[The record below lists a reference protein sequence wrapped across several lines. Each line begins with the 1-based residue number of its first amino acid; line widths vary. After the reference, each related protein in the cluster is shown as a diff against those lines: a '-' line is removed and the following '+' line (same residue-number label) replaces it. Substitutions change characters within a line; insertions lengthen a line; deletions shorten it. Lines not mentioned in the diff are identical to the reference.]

1 MCLFSWNLMSH
12 QESNCPEFLK
22 GRSAAEFSFLILP
35 LKAVRLVSIFVVAQ
49 TNVLTDLLRTGRT
62 QVAFHKALGNKLVC
76 SCFIQCHRKLQ
87 SFMNA
92 ITTNSVN
99 KIPKRH
105 PKYFVGL
112 FSPYNCF
119 LKESQAYILK
129 FASLGHYKQLEQAP
143 VSASTGRITNQDTAP
158 SLLRVPVSTGWLN
171 VMSTQQSAFWLTVN
185 SYYHGGP
192 RVLILRRHYKEQSF
206 VGRKHEELKQEFKF

>member
-1 MCLFSWNLMSH
+1 MAQDIDHLLRTRRHCTEPTASDQLFHRQVTIKGLFSWNLMSH

-35 LKAVRLVSIFVVAQ
+35 LKAVRLVSIFVVVQ
-49 TNVLTDLLRTGRT
+49 TNVLADRLRTGRI
-62 QVAFHKALGNKLVC
+62 QVAFRKAMGNKLVC

-87 SFMNA
+87 SFMNV
-92 ITTNSVN
+92 ITTNSAN

-112 FSPYNCF
+112 FFPYNCF

-129 FASLGHYKQLEQAP
+129 SPLW
-143 VSASTGRITNQDTAP
+143 VTIN
-158 SLLRVPVSTGWLN
+158 
-171 VMSTQQSAFWLTVN
+171 N
-185 SYYHGGP
+185 S
-192 RVLILRRHYKEQSF
+192 
-206 VGRKHEELKQEFKF
+206 

>member
-1 MCLFSWNLMSH
+1 MEGSWLLAQDIDHLLRTRRHCIEPIASDLLFHKQVTIMCLFSWNLMSH

-35 LKAVRLVSIFVVAQ
+35 LKAVRLVSIFVVVQ
-49 TNVLTDLLRTGRT
+49 TNVLTDLLRTGWT

-92 ITTNSVN
+92 ITTNSVIN

-112 FSPYNCF
+112 FSPTIVSWKSHKPTFWSSPLWVTINNSSK
-119 LKESQAYILK
+119 LR
-129 FASLGHYKQLEQAP
+129 SLHQLDA
-143 VSASTGRITNQDTAP
+143 
-158 SLLRVPVSTGWLN
+158 
-171 VMSTQQSAFWLTVN
+171 
-185 SYYHGGP
+185 
-192 RVLILRRHYKEQSF
+192 
-206 VGRKHEELKQEFKF
+206 